1 MTKSEIAAAFARKTG
16 TPVVNLPLAGQAP
29 AYVVETHTYD
39 TSRPFAVVATFRS
52 FNRVVGRY
60 ADASK
65 AKRRARDLNRTH
77 VGFFTRYLIGG
88 SLIP

>member
-1 MTKSEIAAAFARKTG
+1 MTKSETVATIARAAG
-16 TPVVNLPLAGQAP
+16 VPVVNLPLVVRK
-29 AYVVETHTYD
+29 AYEVETHTYD
-39 TSRPFAVVATFRS
+39 TSRPYAVVATFRS